1 MTLTTPN
8 RPESNVATLHKKRSR
23 SYSTTSQ
30 SSTAVTPARS
40 STAAAA
46 TMSTNNNNNNNSKS
60 IPTTNATVTTNT
72 NKHETPKAKKA
83 KNGKAQPAGLRL
95 FSMRVCEQVKA
106 KRITTYRE
114 VADEVVK
121 AEHARLQETGQRP
134 KGVLDEKKKKD
145 DDKNIRRRIYDA
157 LNVLIAMEIVTKD
170 PKEKI
175 IRWKGFPSMNYS
187 DSAKLLQE
195 KEELLSRIQ
204 EKKEALQDLL
214 VQNVCFRN
222 LTLRNEENGNGGT
235 CNMTSHHPD
244 HASANVAEEVPDIQ
258 KEGGGGG
265 SGGIGGDQVGGKI
278 PLPFIV
284 VNTSQRAQINCE
296 MNEDRTDVKFDF
308 DMPFEIFNDSHIL
321 ENLGL

>member
-1 MTLTTPN
+1 
-8 RPESNVATLHKKRSR
+8 
-23 SYSTTSQ
+23 
-30 SSTAVTPARS
+30 
-40 STAAAA
+40 
-46 TMSTNNNNNNNSKS
+46 
-60 IPTTNATVTTNT
+60 
-72 NKHETPKAKKA
+72 
-83 KNGKAQPAGLRL
+83 
-95 FSMRVCEQVKA
+95 MRVCEQVKA

-222 LTLRNEENGNGGT
+222 LTLRNERNGV
-235 CNMTSHHPD
+235 HLDDPED
-244 HASANVAEEVPDIQ
+244 VPDMQ

-265 SGGIGGDQVGGKI
+265 GGGVGGKI

-284 VNTSQRAQINCE
+284 VNTHQRAQINCE

>member
-1 MTLTTPN
+1 MN
-8 RPESNVATLHKKRSR
+8 
-23 SYSTTSQ
+23 SYMPSK
-30 SSTAVTPARS
+30 VGGGVGPPIVIHRS
-40 STAAAA
+40 S
-46 TMSTNNNNNNNSKS
+46 SS
-60 IPTTNATVTTNT
+60 
-72 NKHETPKAKKA
+72 
-83 KNGKAQPAGLRL
+83 KAQPAGLRL

-175 IRWKGFPSMNYS
+175 IRWKGFPSRNYS

-195 KEELLSRIQ
+195 KEECLSRIQ

-222 LTLRNEENGNGGT
+222 LTLRNEQMLQQEAAEAGN
-235 CNMTSHHPD
+235 D
-244 HASANVAEEVPDIQ
+244 AKWEDVPAIHN
-258 KEGGGGG
+258 EGGIKDVET
-265 SGGIGGDQVGGKI
+265 SVEKGGKI